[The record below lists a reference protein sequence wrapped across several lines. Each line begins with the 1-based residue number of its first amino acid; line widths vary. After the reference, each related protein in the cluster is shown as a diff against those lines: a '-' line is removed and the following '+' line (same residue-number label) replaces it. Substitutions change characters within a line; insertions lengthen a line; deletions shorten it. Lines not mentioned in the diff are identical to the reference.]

1 MENRPVIR
9 TAVPQRRYQLSD
21 FSIVV
26 LGEIDSGDGLDYRY
40 LLAVVREGDSQPGL
54 YLTAE
59 PSGMQ
64 RSEEGWYTMRLIMHG
79 GCEVV
84 GTSTRWGDLD
94 VFAQEALDAV
104 RKVLGLSAE
113 EAVRLL

>member
-1 MENRPVIR
+1 VE
-9 TAVPQRRYQLSD
+9 
-21 FSIVV
+21 
-26 LGEIDSGDGLDYRY
+26 E
-40 LLAVVREGDSQPGL
+40 
-54 YLTAE
+54 
-59 PSGMQ
+59 
-64 RSEEGWYTMRLIMHG
+64 RSEQGGYTMRLIMHG